1 MKQNTLSVYLMASLS
16 MLVPFP
22 GRFAYG
28 IVLVIVMYASM
39 IFMTLFQNL
48 VYKISLESLLSV
60 LTAVFLISESIFF
73 KQILIMYSPVMALT
87 VGFVIYIPAV
97 ASFFVMRLYRP
108 NAPSITADLIQNIRY
123 CGGFSLFALCISL
136 FRDIFGYGT
145 ISFPSRTGLVQLVLF
160 SSSSAEKI
168 SVGTF
173 WASTPGAVLLCG
185 LVLYFIS
192 YADQNMKIAGAI
204 SDVK

>member
-28 IVLVIVMYASM
+28 IVLVIAMYASM

-48 VYKISLESLLSV
+48 IYKFSLESLLSA
-60 LTAVFLISESIFF
+60 LTAVFLITESVFF
-73 KQILIMYSPVMALT
+73 KQLLIMYSPVMALT
-87 VGFVIYIPAV
+87 LGFVIYIPAV

-108 NAPSITADLIQNIRY
+108 NVSSIVADLSQNIRY
-123 CGGFSLFALCISL
+123 CGGFSLFSLCIFL

-145 ISFPSRTGLVQLVLF
+145 ISFPSRTGIVQLVIF
-160 SSSSAEKI
+160 SSAEKVHAG
-168 SVGTF
+168 SF
-173 WASTPGAVLLCG
+173 WASMPGAVLLCG
-185 LVLYFIS
+185 LVLYIIS
-192 YADQNMKIAGAI
+192 YADQSMKIAGAV